1 MLDRIQSQL
10 ADSGMPRPIFQP
22 MDTRMPQKR
31 RLRRLLDKNNLAL
44 DLESIEHS
52 AYDSIATIFFN
63 GAPIARETLR
73 LHN

>member
-1 MLDRIQSQL
+1 
-10 ADSGMPRPIFQP
+10 